1 MLLYLEDQYTKAERE
16 AYFYLLQRCAHVD
29 DEAQRLLAIRIGE
42 LIDYQDVAYATSY
55 VDFVL
60 DVAAREAAACPGRIA
75 FTHAVIRQLY
85 KVMAYKDE
93 YEVARLHL
101 KQTWHTQLPG
111 MFAQPRKIYY
121 HLHPPL
127 LRALGL
133 QRKLKLGPWFNTP
146 LRLLRRLKTLRGRR
160 YDLFGYARV
169 RRAERQLIT
178 WYRQSITQVLAH
190 LNDSNH
196 ALAVV
201 IANAPEAIRG
211 YEDIKLRRLAET
223 KELVAQ
229 HLARFAT
236 STRVGEFATPR

>member
-1 MLLYLEDQYTKAERE
+1 
-16 AYFYLLQRCAHVD
+16 
-29 DEAQRLLAIRIGE
+29 
-42 LIDYQDVAYATSY
+42 
-55 VDFVL
+55 
-60 DVAAREAAACPGRIA
+60 
-75 FTHAVIRQLY
+75 
-85 KVMAYKDE
+85 
-93 YEVARLHL
+93 VARLHL
-101 KQTWHTQLPG
+101 KQTWHTQIPG

-236 STRVGEFATPR
+236 STRVGELATPR